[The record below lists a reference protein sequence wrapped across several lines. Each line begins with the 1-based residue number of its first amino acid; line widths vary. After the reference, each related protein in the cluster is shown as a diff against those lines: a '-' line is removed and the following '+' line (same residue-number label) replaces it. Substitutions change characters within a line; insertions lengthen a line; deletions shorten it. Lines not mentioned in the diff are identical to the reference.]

1 MRTAI
6 LITLGVL
13 LCATATFGQQTPPL
27 YVPYQP
33 PAAPPQYAQQA
44 SQPVQPPVAQP
55 MPQQAPAMYDNSY
68 SGPMN
73 VYGQPVFSMGQRAGQ
88 QAQNPQ
94 TIHNGLIPQ
103 AARGLYGA
111 GTYLW
116 GYMPA
121 PVRGATSPYEVPPGA
136 GHVSVTFVPGASR

>member
-6 LITLGVL
+6 LIVLGVL
-13 LCATATFGQQTPPL
+13 LCAPTCFGQQPAPL

-33 PAAPPQYAQQA
+33 PAAPQQYAQPA
-44 SQPVQPPVAQP
+44 PQPVQAPAARP
-55 MPQQAPAMYDNSY
+55 MPQGQPSMYDRSY

-73 VYGQPVFSMGQRAGQ
+73 VYGQPVYSMGRRAGQ
-88 QAQNPQ
+88 QAQPPQ

-103 AARGLYGA
+103 AARGLYGL

-121 PVRGATSPYEVPPGA
+121 PLTGAKSPYDLAPGS
-136 GHVSVTFVPGASR
+136 GHVSVTFVPPASQ